1 MSDEKE
7 NSVAAENDPSE
18 PAESLEQAEE
28 TIAEESGQHGANRE
42 SVLTEKLESELE
54 VALEEARGNWE
65 KLLRSQAE
73 LENLRRRSKRE
84 LEDAHKFAVEN
95 FTRELLPVL
104 DSLELGIQAA
114 SQDGTNHDAV
124 KLREG
129 NELILQQL
137 RSVFGK
143 FNIEVVD
150 PVGETFNP
158 EFHQAMTM
166 EACDE
171 AEPNT
176 VIKVFQKGYL
186 LNQRLIRAAM
196 VVVAKATDS
205 QKTNKQA

>member
-7 NSVAAENDPSE
+7 NSVTAEDHPSE
-18 PAESLEQAEE
+18 PVESLEQAEG
-28 TIAEESGQHGANRE
+28 TIAEETGQHDAGKE
-42 SVLTEKLESELE
+42 PDLTEQLESDLE
-54 VALEEARGNWE
+54 TAREEAKGNWE

-84 LEDAHKFAVEN
+84 LEDSHKFAVEK
-95 FTRELLPVL
+95 FSRELLPVL

-114 SQDGTNHDAV
+114 SPDETNHEVV

-137 RSVFGK
+137 TSVFEK

-158 EFHQAMTM
+158 EFHQAMAM

-176 VIKVFQKGYL
+176 VVRVFQKGYL

-196 VVVAKATDS
+196 VVVAKESDPE
-205 QKTNKQA
+205 KTEK